1 MPGYGLV
8 MSAQE
13 MHPALRFVMHN
24 WIPIVL
30 FAVTAAF
37 IGQNRETAR
46 VHLLWM
52 VVESP
57 MWLLLSAILLIGIVV
72 GVTLNRRRNR

>member
-1 MPGYGLV
+1 MAESNPVLK
-8 MSAQE
+8 
-13 MHPALRFVMHN
+13 FVVHN

-30 FAVTAAF
+30 LAVTAAF

-52 VVESP
+52 MLESP

-72 GVTLNRRRNR
+72 GVLLNRRRQR

>member
-1 MPGYGLV
+1 

-13 MHPALRFVMHN
+13 LHPAVRFVLHN

-30 FAVTAAF
+30 FALAAAF

-46 VHLLWM
+46 IHLLWM
-52 VVESP
+52 TVESP
-57 MWLLLSAILLIGIVV
+57 MWLLLSAMLMIGIVV
-72 GVTLNRRRNR
+72 GLLVRRRHRD

>member
-1 MPGYGLV
+1 MA
-8 MSAQE
+8 AQE
-13 MHPALRFVMHN
+13 SNPVLKFVVHN

-52 VVESP
+52 VLESP
-57 MWLLLSAILLIGIVV
+57 MWLLLSAILLIGVVV
-72 GVTLNRRRNR
+72 GVLLNRRRQR

>member
-1 MPGYGLV
+1 MKFIV
-8 MSAQE
+8 
-13 MHPALRFVMHN
+13 HN
-24 WIPIVL
+24 WIPIIL

-52 VVESP
+52 VLESP

-72 GVTLNRRRNR
+72 GALVNRRRQH

>member
-1 MPGYGLV
+1 MAP
-8 MSAQE
+8 QE
-13 MHPALRFVMHN
+13 SNPVLKFVVHN

-30 FAVTAAF
+30 LAVTAAF

-52 VVESP
+52 TLESP

-72 GVTLNRRRNR
+72 GVLLNRRRQR

>member
-1 MPGYGLV
+1 MK
-8 MSAQE
+8 
-13 MHPALRFVMHN
+13 FVVHN
-24 WIPIVL
+24 WIPILL

-52 VVESP
+52 VLESP

-72 GVTLNRRRNR
+72 GALVNRRRQH

>member
-1 MPGYGLV
+1 MAESNPVLK
-8 MSAQE
+8 
-13 MHPALRFVMHN
+13 FVVHN

-30 FAVTAAF
+30 LAVTAAF

-52 VVESP
+52 MLESP
-57 MWLLLSAILLIGIVV
+57 IWLLLSAILLIGIVV
-72 GVTLNRRRNR
+72 GVLLNRRRQR

>member
-1 MPGYGLV
+1 MK
-8 MSAQE
+8 
-13 MHPALRFVMHN
+13 FVVHN

-52 VVESP
+52 VLESP
-57 MWLLLSAILLIGIVV
+57 MWLLLSAILLIGVVV
-72 GVTLNRRRNR
+72 GVLLNRHRQR

>member
-1 MPGYGLV
+1 MK
-8 MSAQE
+8 
-13 MHPALRFVMHN
+13 FVVHN
-24 WIPIVL
+24 WIPMLL

-52 VVESP
+52 VLESP
-57 MWLLLSAILLIGIVV
+57 MWLLLSAILLIGVVV
-72 GVTLNRRRNR
+72 GVLLNRRRQR

>member
-1 MPGYGLV
+1 MT
-8 MSAQE
+8 
-13 MHPALRFVMHN
+13 FVVHN

-52 VVESP
+52 VLESP

-72 GVTLNRRRNR
+72 GALLNRRRQR